1 MQRDKFLRTM
11 LLATVFAAGTH
22 SEMAKAQDGPVAHS
36 SADGEIIVTA
46 RKRDETSIA
55 VPVALTAVGAA
66 ELERRAI
73 NSMDGLARVV
83 PALTIGDNAAQQGG
97 IVAIRGLAGADT
109 NPFGDQAVSFN
120 VDGVGIGRASIRRMA
135 EMDLQQVE
143 VLKGPQALF
152 FGKNSPAGIISIRTA
167 DPTPDFQGKISAGY
181 EFKADEIRT
190 EGFISG
196 PISETLG
203 FRLAGYFSDMKGW
216 TKNIAP
222 TGPGIAEP
230 TSRRSPNGDEI
241 AGRLT
246 LKWEPDDRFNARLKL
261 TYGRLKNDGP
271 TSMFQPVDC
280 PLGTPQ
286 GSFAPENCRA
296 DNISTTSALGPRLGE
311 LFNPRFGD
319 GNTYLRQNQ
328 LLGGL
333 ELNYNLTD
341 DLTLTSVT
349 GLYQVHTRFVGNFT
363 DNFRDTGAAP
373 KTLLGSYQNFRLREF
388 TQELRLTSDFD
399 GAFNFMLGGL
409 FQDTKAKTHTIT
421 AFNPTTPT
429 FSNSYR
435 FQQDGT
441 AWSVFAQGMI
451 DVTPT
456 FEVSFGGR
464 YSKEKKKLPVALSA
478 VGNNPDCPGI
488 DKTACTD
495 ELFDI
500 TGPDFERSKSWKNF
514 SPEATLTWRPS
525 QTLTLY
531 GSYKE
536 GFLSGGFNANNP
548 VGFTSPTFTTPGR
561 STYDQQTIEG
571 FEAGIKA
578 ALLGGA
584 LRTNFALY
592 TYKTKGL
599 QVTVTTQGTQVELRN
614 AGSVRTK
621 GAEFDFTYR
630 TPLEGLTL
638 TGALAYNKGSYLDY
652 QASCYRGQSSNTCF
666 LQPNRAAD
674 GVEALLQDLSGT
686 RLVRAP
692 RWTGNAG
699 FNFETP
705 VTSGI
710 KIGLSGNASWSS
722 GFFTQVTSSPGS
734 WQKSYELFDATL
746 RVADV
751 DDTWEVALIGRNLT
765 DKYYFV
771 RSSDIPFTGS
781 TPGAAAVG
789 VLGDTGAVPS
799 RGREIMLRVSFRFG
813 G

>member
-1 MQRDKFLRTM
+1 MKFSVRTG
-11 LLATVFAAGTH
+11 LLVSVVAMGWAGPAFAQAPEASG
-22 SEMAKAQDGPVAHS
+22 D
-36 SADGEIIVTA
+36 EIIVTA
-46 RKRDETSIA
+46 RKRDETSIS
-55 VPVALTAVGAA
+55 VPVALTAVGNA

-120 VDGVGIGRASIRRMA
+120 IDGVGIGRASVRRMA
-135 EMDLQQVE
+135 EMDIQQIE

-167 DPTPDFQGKISAGY
+167 DPTPTLQAKVSAGY
-181 EFKADEIRT
+181 EFKADEVRT
-190 EGFISG
+190 DGFISG
-196 PISETLG
+196 PLSDTLG
-203 FRLAGYFSDMKGW
+203 VRLAGYFSDMKGW

-230 TSRRSPNGDEI
+230 TSRRSPNAREA

-246 LKWEPDDRFNARLKL
+246 LKWEPDDRFNARFKL
-261 TYGRLKNDGP
+261 SYGQLKNDGP
-271 TSMFQPVDC
+271 TPLFQPVNC

-286 GSFAPENCRA
+286 GSSAPENCKA
-296 DNISTTSALGPRLGE
+296 DDITTTSALGPRFGE
-311 LFNPRFGD
+311 LFNSHFGD
-319 GNTYLRQNQ
+319 GHTYLRQNQ

-333 ELNYNLTD
+333 ELNYNIAD
-341 DLTLTSVT
+341 KLTLTSVT
-349 GLYQVHTRFVGNFT
+349 GLYQVRTRFVGNFT
-363 DNFRDTGAAP
+363 DNFRDTGAVP
-373 KTLLGSYQNFRLREF
+373 KTLLGSYQRFTLREL
-388 TQELRLTSDFD
+388 TEELRLTSNFD
-399 GAFNFMLGGL
+399 GRFNFMMGALV
-409 FQDTKAKTHTIT
+409 QDTKAKTRTVT
-421 AFNPTTPT
+421 AFNPTTPS

-441 AWSVFAQGMI
+441 AFSAFAQGMI
-451 DVTPT
+451 DIAPT
-456 FEVSFGGR
+456 VELSLGGR
-464 YSKEKKKLPVALSA
+464 YSHEKKKLPVALSA
-478 VGNNPDCPGI
+478 VGNNPDCPGL
-488 DKTACTD
+488 DKRACTE

-500 TGPDFERSKSWKNF
+500 TGPNFERSRSFNNF

-525 QTLTLY
+525 QTLTMY
-531 GSYKE
+531 GSWKK

-548 VGFTSPTFTTPGR
+548 IGFVHPTYSTPGR

-592 TYKTKGL
+592 SYKTKGL

-638 TGALAYNKGSYLDY
+638 NGAVAYNKGTYLDY
-652 QASCYRGQSSNTCF
+652 QASCYRGQSSDTCF
-666 LQPNRAAD
+666 VQPNRAF
-674 GVEALLQDLSGT
+674 ENQLALLQDLSGT

-699 FNFETP
+699 FSYETP
-705 VTSGI
+705 VTSGM
-710 KIGLSGNASWSS
+710 KLGLSGNMSFSS

-734 WQKSYELFDATL
+734 WQKHYALFDATVRL
-746 RVADV
+746 AEAQDK
-751 DDTWEVALIGRNLT
+751 WELALIGRNLT

-781 TPGAAAVG
+781 TPGGAPVG
-789 VLGDTGAVPS
+789 TLGDTGAVPS
-799 RGREIMLRVSFRFG
+799 RGREIMLRATVRFG
-813 G
+813 S